1 MDPAFL
7 QQLQHHFGLALRP
20 APSDVMEQRQ
30 HLLVQ
35 GLEEKLRARGYRIQ
49 QPGEDPIALGFG
61 AQRYYRMSSAE
72 ATLLN
77 DAQHGA
83 RVIERMQDTLLEQ
96 LTSIEEL
103 EVALATRS
111 LMHVKANEERA
122 TGTVSLNLLIL
133 VKSHAAIQEEENRI
147 RNVYNL

>member
-7 QQLQHHFGLALRP
+7 HQLQHHFGLALRL
-20 APSDVMEQRQ
+20 APSNMMEQQQR
-30 HLLVQ
+30 LLVQ

-49 QPGEDPIALGFG
+49 RAGEDPTALGFG
-61 AQRYYRMSSAE
+61 AIRYYRRCSAE
-72 ATLLN
+72 STLLT

-83 RVIERMQDTLLEQ
+83 RVMERMQDTLLEQ

-111 LMHVKANEERA
+111 LMHIEVKEEHA
-122 TGTVSLNLLIL
+122 EGAVALNLLVL
-133 VKSHAAIQEEENRI
+133 VKSHAAIQEEERM